1 MNLKSVAFFPN
12 NKFAVLKNNMTRIK
26 YLISFLGVTLLFG
39 ACGSLNI
46 CKKQA
51 NKTNVTILLEK
62 RYHTLL
68 EYPIDSVSFPRSM
81 DIKTGVIKKVPSK
94 DWTSGF
100 FVGNLWQLY
109 TLTGDKRYKER
120 AVLWN
125 AFMEKEKFNNRTHD
139 MGFKVF
145 CSFGKGLQV
154 EDNKKYKDIIVKSAQ
169 TLCTRFN
176 KKVGSIRSW
185 DFNKDI
191 WEFPV
196 IMDNMMNLELLFE
209 ASKISGDSKYKT
221 VAIQHANTTLKNH
234 FRKDDSCYHV
244 VVYDTIAGT
253 VKNKITYQGFN
264 DESSW
269 ARGQAWAVYGFTMS
283 YRYTKDKAYLNRAEA
298 TAKYFINHKNMP
310 EDGIPY
316 WDFYDTSIPNAPRD
330 VSAATVMASALI
342 ELYSFTKNESYLNY
356 ANKVINTLGSDKYIL
371 NESVNGPFIFDHS
384 TGNWPKKDE
393 VDQPIVYGDYYY
405 LEALLRKKS
414 L

>member
-1 MNLKSVAFFPN
+1 MA
-12 NKFAVLKNNMTRIK
+12 
-26 YLISFLGVTLLFG
+26 LLFG
-39 ACGSLNI
+39 ACKSLNHS
-46 CKKQA
+46 KAQ
-51 NKTNVTILLEK
+51 TNQSNLTNLLEK

-81 DIKTGVIKKVPSK
+81 DLKTGVIKKVPSK

-120 AVLWN
+120 AALWN
-125 AFMEKEKFNNRTHD
+125 KYIEKEKFNNKTHD

-145 CSFGKGLQV
+145 CSFGKGLEV
-154 EDNKKYKDIIVKSAQ
+154 EENKKYKEIIVKSAQ
-169 TLCTRFN
+169 TLSTRFN
-176 KKVGSIRSW
+176 KTVGSIRSW

-209 ASKISGDSKYKT
+209 ASKISGDNKYKNI
-221 VAIQHANTTLKNH
+221 AIQHANTTLKNH

-244 VVYDTIAGT
+244 LVYDTIAGK

-264 DESSW
+264 DDSSW
-269 ARGQAWAVYGFTMS
+269 ARGQSWAVYGFTMS
-283 YRYTKDKAYLNRAEA
+283 YRYTHDKAYLNRAEA
-298 TAKYFINHKNMP
+298 TAQFFINHKNMP

-316 WDFYDTSIPNAPRD
+316 WDFNDTSIPNAPRD

-342 ELYSFTKNESYLNY
+342 ELYTITKNEAYLNY
-356 ANKVINTLGSDKYIL
+356 SNKVINTLSSEKYIL
-371 NESVNGPFIFDHS
+371 GESVNGPFIFDHS

-393 VDQPIVYGDYYY
+393 MDQPIIYADYYF
-405 LEALLRKKS
+405 LETLLRKKS